1 MYSTQAVSRPEISA
15 VLEQSQKAEI
25 FYIAQKVFPVKPVEA
40 RAGRYP
46 RIPLVGGNLM
56 KREQTKRG
64 SSGAYNETTQEH
76 DWDTYNCEDR
86 GLEQRVDDTKA
97 AEMKD
102 FFSLEKTAAK
112 NVRRKCLLDFEINA
126 ATQLLNAANFAAQ
139 NAAVAYTEANLAT
152 IDFAR
157 DLNDLIEVV
166 TGRGENVNTVVMSHV
181 FWNRVRRSP
190 LLREYIHGKLGAEPL
205 KGLITIKHLQEAFA
219 LDVEGNLDFLI
230 GRAKYDI
237 ARKGA
242 AAASLQPIWGT
253 SHVWAGDISAGDFD
267 EGGATRTLVWEADV
281 PSGLFA
287 TETYRDEKRRSDM
300 VRVRTN
306 SIEKILNGNA
316 GQLLTTN
323 WA

>member
-1 MYSTQAVSRPEISA
+1 MYSISAVSRPEISA
-15 VLEQSQKAEI
+15 VLEQAQGAEAYFISSKI
-25 FYIAQKVFPVKPVEA
+25 FPIHGVAA

-64 SSGAYNETTQEH
+64 SSGAYNETDQVH
-76 DWDTYNCEDR
+76 DWDTYDCQDR
-86 GLEQRVDDTKA
+86 GLEQRIDDTKVS
-97 AEMKD
+97 EMKS
-102 FFSLEKTAAK
+102 FFDMEKITAK

-126 ATQLLNAANFAAQ
+126 SAALMNTGNFSATNPTVN
-139 NAAVAYTEANLAT
+139 YTEANIAT
-152 IDFAR
+152 IDFAQ
-157 DLNDLIEVV
+157 DLNNLIEVV
-166 TGRGENVNTVVMSHV
+166 TGRGEIVNTVVISHQ
-181 FWNRVRRSP
+181 FWNRVRRST
-190 LLREYIHGKLGAEPL
+190 LLREYIYGKLGAEPL
-205 KGLITIKHLQEAFA
+205 KGLITIKHLQEAFS
-219 LDVEGNLDFLI
+219 LDVEGSLSFQI
-230 GRAKYDI
+230 GRAKYDT

-242 AAASLQPIWGT
+242 AAANLAPIWPNT
-253 SHVWAGDISAGDFD
+253 YVWAGHIQGGDFS

-281 PSGLFA
+281 PDGLFA